1 MFETVNYEQQDAVAV
16 IALNRPDSLNGFTE
30 QLSDEL
36 LAAFEK
42 AHNDESVRAIV
53 LTGEGRAFSAGA
65 DLNKG
70 LDGERTLHGTLQYEY
85 RPVLH
90 TIAEIPKP
98 VIAAVPGFAAGIGIA
113 FVLQSDLVVMAEDA
127 FLLSPFTTISLLPDG
142 GSTWLLV
149 RQLGYRRAYQLAI
162 ECERISADR
171 CVELGLANRTAP
183 AGEVRDAAIA
193 WATELCQRAPLSLA
207 ATKKA
212 MRFAMDNDWA
222 SAYDVEAELQKS
234 LGQSDDAREG
244 VQAFFE
250 KRDPKFKGK

>member
-36 LAAFEK
+36 LAASEK
-42 AHNDESVRAIV
+42 AHNDASVRAIV

-90 TIAEIPKP
+90 TIAEVPKP
-98 VIAAVPGFAAGIGIA
+98 VIAAVPGFAA

-142 GSTWLLV
+142 GSNWLLV

-212 MRFAMDNDWA
+212 MRYAMDNDWA
-222 SAYDVEAELQKS
+222 SSYDVEAELQKS

>member
-1 MFETVNYEQQDAVAV
+1 MYETVNYEQQDGVVV

-30 QLSDEL
+30 QLCDEL
-36 LAAFEK
+36 KLAFEK
-42 AHNDESVRAIV
+42 AHNDESVRVVV

-70 LDGERTLHGTLQYEY
+70 LDNERTLHGTLQYEY

-113 FVLQSDLVVMAEDA
+113 FAMHCDLVVMAEDA

-142 GSTWLLV
+142 GSNWHLV

-183 AGEVRDAAIA
+183 AGEVRDAAVA
-193 WATELCQRAPLSLA
+193 WAQELCKRAPLSLA

-212 MRFAMDNDWA
+212 MRFAMDNSWA
-222 SAYDVEAELQKS
+222 SAYDVEAELQRS
-234 LGQSDDAREG
+234 LGLSEDAREG
-244 VQAFFE
+244 VQAFFD
-250 KRDPKFKGK
+250 KRAPEFKGK

>member
-1 MFETVNYEQQDAVAV
+1 MYETVNYEQQDGVAV

-30 QLSDEL
+30 QLCDEL
-36 LAAFEK
+36 LTAFEK
-42 AHNDESVRAIV
+42 AHNDESVRVIV

-113 FVLQSDLVVMAEDA
+113 FVLHSDLVVMAEDA

-142 GSTWLLV
+142 GSNWQLV

-162 ECERISADR
+162 ECERISAGR

-183 AGEVRDAAIA
+183 AGEARDAAIA
-193 WATELCQRAPLSLA
+193 WAQELCQRAPLSLA

-212 MRFAMDNDWA
+212 MRFAMNNDWA
-222 SAYDVEAELQKS
+222 SSYDVEAELQRS
-234 LGQSDDAREG
+234 LGRSDDAREG

-250 KRDPKFKGK
+250 KRDPEFKGK